1 MDEIATKF
9 LDLGI
14 QGAQL
19 LLFGFIIWIMIRRDD
34 ALREADRIERA
45 GMVSSFENSLMR
57 LVSDFRD
64 ESKGR
69 KIMETR
75 LLVRRADKWDAL
87 TYVWNDEQTDA
98 ELNIVGDTK
107 KVSFTNLQGEKLNID
122 YSYPN
127 KNQCKNCHNLKNVQ
141 EPIGP
146 KVRYLNKD
154 YKYTD
159 GSKNQ
164 LEKWT
169 EVGYLTGYKKEEN
182 LSNKIASA
190 FDPSSGTVE
199 ERAKSYLEVNCAH
212 CHRREGSANTTG
224 LFLLLSKKNPESWG
238 TMKIPVAA
246 GRASGNCL
254 YDVVPGKQ
262 DASSLVYRMSEN
274 NTKI

>member
-1 MDEIATKF
+1 
-9 LDLGI
+9 
-14 QGAQL
+14 
-19 LLFGFIIWIMIRRDD
+19 
-34 ALREADRIERA
+34 
-45 GMVSSFENSLMR
+45 
-57 LVSDFRD
+57 
-64 ESKGR
+64 
-69 KIMETR
+69 METR

-182 LSNKIASA
+182 LDNKIADA
-190 FDPSSGTVE
+190 FDPTSGT
-199 ERAKSYLEVNCAH
+199 LEV
-212 CHRREGSANTTG
+212 RS
-224 LFLLLSKKNPESWG
+224 
-238 TMKIPVAA
+238 PVAA

-254 YDVVPGKQ
+254 YDVVPGKP
-262 DASSLVYRMSEN
+262 DESILVYRMTEN
-274 NTKI
+274 DPEIRMPELGRSLQHKEAVQLIRQWITEMKK